1 MQRGVG
7 RAGPASAAA
16 SERAATSWYAFACEY
31 VDMKWASMAPNS
43 RVGIAETLATAPAFL
58 VEDAER
64 KPRPDDLRAA
74 VYTWVGNSQ
83 RRKGQAPTEL
93 ASAIRW
99 LERHTVPVGELE
111 DPALVRRV
119 LDGLARRLDGTPA
132 AASTFRRK
140 RAVLHN
146 MLEYAVEKG
155 LLAANPLATIKRTA
169 PKTVAVVDPRVL
181 IDRRRAEALLEAV
194 AAQPSG
200 RQMVAFFA
208 CIYYAALRPSEAVDL
223 RRSALA
229 LPATAGEWG
238 ELHLNRSSPPVARAW
253 SDTGKRHESR
263 QLKHRA
269 GGDFRRVPCH
279 PRLVEILEA
288 HLDEFGTATDG
299 RIFRGT
305 RGGPL
310 SESVY
315 GAAWQR
321 ARESALSPVEAA
333 SQMARRPYD
342 LRHACVTTWL
352 NATGDPAQVAAWA
365 GHSVNV
371 LLRVYVRCVAGRDEL
386 AKKRIEQALA
396 KDLDDQA

>member
-1 MQRGVG
+1 
-7 RAGPASAAA
+7 
-16 SERAATSWYAFACEY
+16 
-31 VDMKWASMAPNS
+31 MKWASMAPNS
-43 RVGIAETLATAPAFL
+43 RIGIAETIATVTALL

-64 KPRPDDLRAA
+64 RPRPEDLRAA
-74 VYTWVGNSQ
+74 MYIWVGNSQ
-83 RRKGQAPTEL
+83 SRKGHAPAEL

-99 LERHTVPVGELE
+99 LERHTFPVGELE
-111 DPALVRRV
+111 DSALIRRV
-119 LDGLARRLDGTPA
+119 LDGLGRRLDGTPA

-140 RAVLHN
+140 RAVFHN

-155 LLAANPLATIKRTA
+155 LLVTNPLATIKRTA

-181 IDRRRAEALLEAV
+181 VDRRRAEALLAAV

-208 CIYYAALRPSEAVDL
+208 CMYYAALRPSEAVDL

-229 LPATAGEWG
+229 LPAVAGEWG
-238 ELHLNRSSPPVARAW
+238 EMHLNRSSPPVARAW

-269 GGDFRRVPCH
+269 VGDFRRVPCH
-279 PRLVEILEA
+279 PRLVEILKA
-288 HLDEFGTATDG
+288 HLDAFGTAADG

-315 GAAWQR
+315 GPVWQR
-321 ARESALSPVEAA
+321 ARGTALSADEAG

-371 LLRVYVRCVAGRDEL
+371 LLRVYVRCIAGRDEL
-386 AKKRIEQALA
+386 AKKRIELALA
-396 KDLDDQA
+396 EDLNDHPLA